1 MKSSI
6 LSFIWLA
13 SEKIIRIFT
22 GVFVGLWLARYL
34 GPEQYGV
41 YMYALAWVGLFNAIA
56 WFGVGENV
64 IRNMVKNPD
73 SENELLGAAFMI
85 RLLGSLIA
93 GMLAVGSL
101 LLLRHP
107 DPTLLSL
114 VIFASLAIPF
124 AETPAGIF
132 LYFQSRLQIAR
143 PVMLQNVIRVA
154 AAGLRIAFILG
165 ALSLPWFG
173 FAVLIESVGIFA
185 VLFGFYWATGGRM
198 RSWVCNWNGIRRMLV
213 QGAPIAVAALVA
225 SLSARTDQLMLGWFT
240 DFSSVGIYSAALRF
254 SEIWWA
260 FAPIIMNS
268 LSPKYIFNIECQDT
282 LARNISRI
290 MAVLALLSL
299 IPVAGILLLGDH
311 TIPILLG
318 KQYSGALPVLYIH
331 IFMSVLVFFDAPTA
345 QYLLSKNRQSQLIWK
360 SVFLLSTN
368 LALNFLLI
376 PKMGATGAAAATL
389 GAYGLTLFLFYRIA
403 PSYRDLAR
411 LQNQAF
417 RDMLELIVKRG
428 KFS

>member
-41 YMYALAWVGLFNAIA
+41 YTYALAWVGLFNAIA

-64 IRNMVKNPD
+64 IRNLVRDPD

-85 RLLGSLIA
+85 RLIGSLSA
-93 GMLAVGSL
+93 GLLAVGTL
-101 LLLRHP
+101 ILLRHP
-107 DPTLLSL
+107 DPTLLAL
-114 VIFASLAIPF
+114 VVLASLAIPF

-143 PVMLQNVIRVA
+143 PIMLQNIVRVA
-154 AAGLRIAFILG
+154 AAALRIAFILG

-173 FAVLIESVGIFA
+173 VALLLESIGVFA
-185 VLFGFYWATGGRM
+185 VLFGYYWGTGGRM
-198 RSWVCNWNGIRRMLV
+198 RNWNCDWAGIRQMLL

-225 SLSARTDQLMLGWFT
+225 SFSARTDQLMLGWFT
-240 DFSSVGIYSAALRF
+240 DFSSVGQYSVALRF

-268 LSPKYIFNIECQDT
+268 LSPKYIFNVECPDT

-299 IPVAGILLLGDH
+299 LPVAAILLLGEH
-311 TIPILLG
+311 AVPFLLG
-318 KQYSGALPVLYIH
+318 KQYGAALPVLHIH
-331 IFMSVLVFFDAPTA
+331 IFMAVLVFFDAPTA
-345 QYLLSKNRQSQLIWK
+345 QYLLSKNRQNQLIWK
-360 SVFLLSTN
+360 SVFLLTTN

-376 PKMGATGAAAATL
+376 PVMGAAGAAAATL
-389 GAYGLTLFLFYRIA
+389 GAYCLTLLLFYRLA

-411 LQNQAF
+411 LQNQAL
-417 RDMLELIVKRG
+417 RDMWHLILKRG

>member
-6 LSFIWLA
+6 FSFIWLA

-41 YMYALAWVGLFNAIA
+41 YTYALAWVGLFNAFA

-64 IRNMVKNPD
+64 IRNLVKNPD
-73 SENELLGAAFMI
+73 NENELLGSAFMI
-85 RLLGSLIA
+85 RLIGSLTA
-93 GMLAVGSL
+93 GSLAVAAL
-101 LLLRHP
+101 LLLRQP
-107 DPTLLSL
+107 DATLLWL
-114 VIFASLAIPF
+114 VILASLAIPF

-143 PVMLQNVIRVA
+143 PVMLQNGVRLAGAALRV
-154 AAGLRIAFILG
+154 AFILG
-165 ALSLPWFG
+165 ACSLPWFG
-173 FAVLIESVGIFA
+173 LAVLLESLGIFI
-185 VLFGFYWATGGRM
+185 VLFGYYWASGGRFNT
-198 RSWVCNWNGIRRMLV
+198 WIVNWSGIRQMLV

-225 SLSARTDQLMLGWFT
+225 SFSARTSQLMLGWFS
-240 DFSSVGIYSAALRF
+240 DFSSVGVYSAALRF
-254 SEIWWA
+254 SEIWWT

-268 LSPKYIFNIECQDT
+268 LSPKYIFNVDCDAK

-290 MAVLALLSL
+290 MAVLALVSL
-299 IPVAGILLLGDH
+299 LPVAGIFALGEH
-311 TIPILLG
+311 AVPLLLG
-318 KQYSGALPVLYIH
+318 KQYAGALPVLHIH
-331 IFMSVLVFFDAPTA
+331 IFMAVLVFFDAPTA

-368 LALNFLLI
+368 LALNYVLI
-376 PKMGATGAAAATL
+376 PRMGATGAAAATL
-389 GAYGLTLFLFYRIA
+389 GAYSLTLLVFYRVFPA
-403 PSYRDLAR
+403 YRDLAR

-428 KFS
+428 KFA